1 MFLRLFSFFLEHFA
15 ETCAV
20 IPDLRTSRGII
31 ALGFYACCLSLLWNK
46 PPTKEKSSWPF
57 AEPTFLVVL
66 FGALM
71 SLLVLPWEPM
81 SLLSI
86 FCEPRSVF
94 VMQPTALIFSF
105 SVGWTPMSLVP
116 VRNWASIVP
125 SSCCWEPES
134 LIIYRNQER
143 YTIFVVLLTVSR
155 QFFLNYFFNITW
167 QIPPNI
173 TQ

>member
-1 MFLRLFSFFLEHFA
+1 MRLY
-15 ETCAV
+15 
-20 IPDLRTSRGII
+20 I
-31 ALGFYACCLSLLWNK
+31 CCLSLPWNK
-46 PPTKEKSSWPF
+46 SSTKEESSRPF
-57 AEPTFLVVL
+57 AEPMFPVVL
-66 FGALM
+66 LLV
-71 SLLVLPWEPM
+71 LLVLPWEPM